1 MRIKKVEWKNFSSYG
16 NRKQVLE
23 FPDESGLFQ
32 IIGEN
37 GSGKSSI
44 SQVITFGFYGKVE
57 GKKLGDIP
65 NRINGN
71 AWVRITFE
79 SNGTEIAIERGLEP
93 NVFDLY
99 IDGMKYDQAGQ
110 RSVQEYLSE
119 DILGI
124 PFYVFNNTISLSIND
139 FKSFI
144 KMSVQ
149 DKRAIVDKIF
159 GFHILNQMRDALKEE
174 QKRIKE
180 NLDSLSGQIISI
192 QKSID
197 KSNSEMDSL
206 LLKIQE
212 ESRDQL
218 DTLNESLEAFKKLQ
232 EHHGKKIDEF
242 KKIEEDFKN
251 SLVQGNY
258 SLIEARN
265 KFKDVSRRLSLYE
278 SDKCPTCESPLDT
291 DFHNSLKVGLSDE
304 HEKTKNSVNDL
315 EEAYASLKE
324 QEYEISKTKNDLK
337 DKSNKIANKIFQISS
352 EISSLSSSD
361 KKDLQMDSLKN
372 IIDSLEKESE
382 TLNSENF
389 KTQEKSNWIRTLD
402 DILGEKGV
410 KQMAI
415 RTILPSLNSE
425 ILDLLGQMHL
435 DYQVVFDE
443 EFKATI
449 YHMGIEIPVQTL
461 STGEMKKVDFVVLI
475 AIMKLMKMK
484 FSSINLLFLDELF
497 SSVDPDGIH
506 SILKILKKI
515 TKDLGLNIFV
525 INHAPMPHEIF
536 DWKLEVTK
544 TNNFSS
550 ILIDKF

>member
-23 FPDESGLFQ
+23 FPDDSGLFE

-93 NVFDLY
+93 NLFDLY

-180 NLDSLSGQIISI
+180 NLDSLNGQIISI

-218 DTLNESLEAFKKLQ
+218 DTLNESLEAFEKLQ

-372 IIDSLEKESE
+372 IIGSLEKESE

-389 KTQEKSNWIRTLD
+389 KTQEKSNWVRTLD

-425 ILDLLGQMHL
+425 ILDLLAQMHL